1 MKSAKDFAKAW
12 GVNPQSA
19 GKRLAGKFGDGKYE
33 AVPVMKVGNVPM
45 YSDDDFERLTGVKV
59 KNKVD
64 LTGRI
69 CPTEIS
75 KIAGIKTNSVFD
87 WLKRNGVED
96 YVKECEIRF
105 YKKSDIERLLE
116 KNPPRKGRLPG
127 SKNSTP
133 RKPNGALEPSK
144 NALDLDRLNMFS
156 IFNHRIAV
164 LKDGKW
170 VVKNF
175 GAKDGDCLNVI
186 LKYIQAGDDVLIR
199 SY

>member
-12 GVNPQSA
+12 GVNNCSA
-19 GKRLAGKFGDGKYE
+19 GKRLMGKFGNGKYE
-33 AVPVMKVGNVPM
+33 AVPIMKVGNVPL

-69 CPTEIS
+69 CPIEIS
-75 KIAGIKTNSVFD
+75 KIVGIKTKSVFD

-96 YVKECEIRF
+96 YIKDCNIRF
-105 YKKSDIERLLE
+105 YKKSDIEELLE
-116 KNPPRKGRLPG
+116 KNPPRKGRKLG
-127 SKNSTP
+127 SKNSAPKKP
-133 RKPNGALEPSK
+133 RGAFEHSE
-144 NALDLDRLNMFS
+144 NALDLDRLNAFS

-164 LKDGKW
+164 LKDGRW

-175 GAKDGDCLNVI
+175 GAKDGDCLKVI

>member
-1 MKSAKDFAKAW
+1 MKSAKDFSKAW
-12 GVNPQSA
+12 GVNKCSA
-19 GKRLAGKFGDGKYE
+19 GKRLMGKFGNGKYE
-33 AVPVMKVGNVPM
+33 AVPVMKVGNVPL
-45 YSDDDFERLTGVKV
+45 YSDDDFERLTGIKV

-96 YVKECEIRF
+96 YIKDCNIRF
-105 YKKSDIERLLE
+105 YKKSDIEELLE
-116 KNPPRKGRLPG
+116 KNPPRRGRRLG
-127 SKNSTP
+127 SKNSAP
-133 RKPNGALEPSK
+133 KKPSGVFEPSE
-144 NALDLDRLNMFS
+144 NSLDLDRLNAFT

-175 GAKDGDCLNVI
+175 GAKDGDCLKVI
-186 LKYIQAGDDVLIR
+186 LKYIQEGDDVLIR

>member
-12 GVNPQSA
+12 GVNSQSA
-19 GKRLAGKFGDGKYE
+19 GKRLAGKFGNGKYE

-59 KNKVD
+59 KGKVD

-87 WLKRNGVED
+87 WLKRNGLED
-96 YVKECEIRF
+96 CVKDCNIRF
-105 YKKSDIERLLE
+105 YKKSDVERLLE
-116 KNPPRKGRLPG
+116 KNPPRKGRRPG
-127 SKNSTP
+127 SKNSAP
-133 RKPNGALEPSK
+133 KKPGGASEHSE
-144 NALDLDRLNMFS
+144 NALDLDRLNAFTT
-156 IFNHRIAV
+156 FNHRIAV

-175 GAKDGDCLNVI
+175 GAKDGDCLKAI
-186 LKYIQAGDDVLIR
+186 LKYIQAGDDILIR

>member
-1 MKSAKDFAKAW
+1 MKSAKDFSKAW
-12 GVNPQSA
+12 GVNKCSA
-19 GKRLAGKFGDGKYE
+19 GKRLMGKFGNGKYE
-33 AVPVMKVGNVPM
+33 AVPVMKVGNVPL
-45 YSDDDFERLTGVKV
+45 YSDDDFERLTGIKV

-96 YVKECEIRF
+96 YIKDCNIRF
-105 YKKSDIERLLE
+105 YKKSDIEELLE
-116 KNPPRKGRLPG
+116 KNPPRRGRRLG
-127 SKNSTP
+127 SKNSAP
-133 RKPNGALEPSK
+133 KKPSGASEFSE
-144 NALDLDRLNMFS
+144 NALDLDRLNAFT

-175 GAKDGDCLNVI
+175 GAKDGDCLKVI
-186 LKYIQAGDDVLIR
+186 LKYIQEGDDVLIR